1 MTIKITIP
9 STEWVNVTALSGV
22 SAGATF
28 NITNQGS
35 RVLLLSQGA
44 AAPNS
49 DDEAEQMTTMAG
61 FYAKARIS
69 GAEPLWAKAVGGM
82 IGEGWAVVTEVV

>member
-9 STEWVNVTALSGV
+9 SSEWVNVTALSGV
-22 SAGATF
+22 SAGAAF

-35 RVLLLSQGA
+35 RVLLLAQGA
-44 AAPNS
+44 TAPAS
-49 DDEAEQMTTMAG
+49 DDAAEQMSTMSG

-69 GAEPLWAKAVGGM
+69 GADPLWAKAVD
-82 IGEGWAVVTEVV
+82 GEGWAVVTEVV